1 MKRLTPPITFVL
13 NWMPDASLAKLP
25 QRLPDWHV
33 EVFAAV
39 DDLLHRA
46 HAMAPQTVLLCV
58 ADNTTSAQLQTAR
71 PIIARWPVAALCAD
85 ASLAQIQHLIALG
98 VRSIVPTAL
107 NIDGIRLALH
117 ELRATDDDGIPTVL
131 VVGAT
136 TETLPPG
143 IRAWARIEQ
152 CVDLAAAWSQ
162 LQSHDVDTVWFAPQ
176 LTAAHSAELAHML
189 TAVPALSGIPVVYQT
204 TCYIGGVEHTLSSPD
219 DIALL
224 WRLTRTWRTRS
235 QRFDDHWRDSLRAQ
249 QRLFDVVN
257 EHALVSVADA
267 RGNIVYAN
275 GQFCAVSGYS
285 VEELIGQNHR
295 IIKSDRHEPAFYR
308 ELWQAISTGQVWRGE
323 IANRRKD
330 GSLYWVHSTIAP
342 WTPIGEQQSN
352 HYISIRT
359 DVTRLKDATDLLHG
373 LRAALVKLATAV
385 PPQRICMDMLELAL
399 AMTRSAAGF
408 ILSVH
413 GTLDDATAAVRPL
426 AMYGLSWVA
435 GDLRSHA
442 DASQTMLG
450 CECDNQALPAVP
462 VWGAPDAPFD
472 DRTIRSWFE
481 TSQPLGHLM
490 LMPIY
495 HANTLMGIAGF
506 SCAGT
511 PYDRAAAAFLDP
523 YAATLGA
530 IIRAI
535 DTVAYDALVR
545 RELLAAKV
553 AAEEANHAKS
563 MFLSNM
569 SHELRTPLN
578 VMLGFAQLLDL
589 DPQHP
594 LAEKQRQHIGE
605 ILKAGQHLLGLIND
619 ILDVAKIEAGQIKV
633 KREVVDV
640 APVVADVIRLLEPL
654 FKSRDITVQ
663 MEMLGDHWPWVEAD
677 PTRLRQVLLNLLSN
691 ATKYNAYG
699 GSIRVSMARV
709 SERRVRLSVT
719 DTGAGIPEEK
729 FSDLFR
735 PFSRLEPDIT
745 GQEGTGI
752 GLFVTRQLAEL
763 MEGRV
768 GVYSTVGVGST
779 FWVELKT
786 AQAPTPEFEV

>member
-1 MKRLTPPITFVL
+1 MTRFTPQATFVL
-13 NWMPDASLAKLP
+13 NWMSDSSLANLP
-25 QRLPDWHV
+25 QHLPDWHV
-33 EVFAAV
+33 EVFASV
-39 DDLLHRA
+39 DDLLRRA
-46 HAMAPQTVLLCV
+46 NAMPPQTVLLCV
-58 ADNTTSAQLQTAR
+58 ADSTTPAQLQTAG
-71 PIIARWPVAALCAD
+71 PIIARWPAAALCAD
-85 ASLAQIQHLIALG
+85 ASFAQVQSLIALG
-98 VRSIVPTAL
+98 VRSIVPTSL

-117 ELRATDDDGIPTVL
+117 ELRAADDDRFPTVL
-131 VVGAT
+131 VVGAAHD
-136 TETLPPG
+136 TLPPEVA
-143 IRAWARIEQ
+143 AWAHIEPSN
-152 CVDLAAAWSQ
+152 DLAAAWSQ
-162 LQSHDVDTVWFAPQ
+162 LQSRGADAVWIAPQ
-176 LTAAHSAELAHML
+176 VSAAQSAELAQAL
-189 TAVPALSGIPVVYQT
+189 TTVPALSGTPVIHQT
-204 TCYIGGVEHTLSSPD
+204 RCYIGGVEHTLRSPD
-219 DIALL
+219 DMALL
-224 WRLTRTWRTRS
+224 CRLTRTWRSKS
-235 QRFDDHWRDSLRAQ
+235 QRYSDHWRNSLRAE

-257 EHALVSVADA
+257 EHALVSVADR
-267 RGNIVYAN
+267 RGTIVYAN
-275 GQFCAVSGYS
+275 GQFCDVSGYS
-285 VEELIGQNHR
+285 TSELLGQNHR

-342 WTPIGEQQSN
+342 WTPPGEQQSS

-359 DVTRLKDATDLLHG
+359 DVTRLKNATDLLQG
-373 LRAALVKLATAV
+373 LRGALVKLATAV

-399 AMTRSAAGF
+399 GMTRSAAGF

-413 GTLDDATAAVRPL
+413 GALHGAAAVHPL
-426 AMYGLSWVA
+426 AMHGVSWVA
-435 GDLRSHA
+435 GNLQSHGDASHA
-442 DASQTMLG
+442 IMG
-450 CECDNQALPAVP
+450 CECDNAALPTMP
-462 VWGAPDAPFD
+462 VWGAPEAPFD
-472 DRTIRSWFE
+472 DRTILSWFE
-481 TSQPLGHLM
+481 AFQPLGHLM
-490 LMPIY
+490 LIPIY
-495 HANTLMGIAGF
+495 HANTLVGVAGF
-506 SCAGT
+506 SRTGT
-511 PYDRAAAAFLDP
+511 PYDGAAAAFLEP

-563 MFLSNM
+563 VFLSNM

-594 LAEKQRQHIGE
+594 LAEKQRQHTDE

-619 ILDVAKIEAGQIKV
+619 ILDVAKIEAGALKV
-633 KREVVDV
+633 KREAVDV

-677 PTRLRQVLLNLLSN
+677 PNRLRQVLLNLLSN
-691 ATKYNAYG
+691 ATKYNVYG
-699 GSIRVSMARV
+699 GTIRVSMARV

-735 PFSRLEPDIT
+735 PFSRLEPEIT
-745 GQEGTGI
+745 GQEGAGI

-768 GVYSTVGVGST
+768 GLYSTVGVGST

-786 AQAPTPEFEV
+786 AQALTPEFEV